1 MPRLK
6 HLLTFARPYTLLLA
20 GMTYTLG
27 ISIARYLGRADNPLA
42 FGLGFG
48 WVILVVMAM
57 NLLAVYFRP
66 HEERLIKDEPIQEQN
81 WLRAA
86 AFQLSVAE
94 LGVAAVITVFLLQ
107 QNITPTAFT
116 FAAILLVV
124 AMLYA
129 LPPLRL
135 VNSGFG
141 EQILAAQIA
150 AFVPAFSLALQTGDV
165 HRLLSAAITPII
177 LLAIAYFLVLNFA
190 TYKDDIKYER
200 RTLLTRA
207 GWERAVN
214 LHHIIIFL
222 AYLSLAA
229 MPLLGLPSAIF
240 FPLFYI
246 APLALLQIFTL
257 HRISQGAPANW
268 TFLTTLAAS
277 VIGLTIYIFIIT
289 FWIR

>member
-1 MPRLK
+1 MSRLK
-6 HLLTFARPYTLLLA
+6 HLLTFTRPLILVLA
-20 GMTYTLG
+20 GMSYTLG
-27 ISIARYLGRADNPLA
+27 VSIARYLGRANSPLA

-48 WVILVVMAM
+48 WVILVIMAM

-66 HEERLIKDEPIQEQN
+66 HNEFLVPNETIPERN

-86 AFQLSVAE
+86 AFQLSIAA

-107 QNITPTAFT
+107 QNISPPAFT
-116 FAAILLVV
+116 FAAIILVV
-124 AMLYA
+124 ALIYA

-165 HRLLSAAITPII
+165 HRLLSAAITPI
-177 LLAIAYFLVLNFA
+177 LLLTIAYFLVLNFA
-190 TYKDDIKYER
+190 TFKDDIKYER

-207 GWERAVN
+207 GWERTVN
-214 LHHIIIFL
+214 LHHILVFL

-240 FPLFYI
+240 FPPFYI
-246 APLALLQIFTL
+246 FPLALLQIVAMQ
-257 HRISQGAPANW
+257 RIAQGNPPNW

-277 VIGLTIYIFIIT
+277 VPILTVYIFIVT
-289 FWIR
+289 LWIR

>member
-1 MPRLK
+1 MPLLK
-6 HLLTFARPYTLLLA
+6 HLLSFTRPLILVLA

-27 ISIARYLGRADNPLA
+27 IGIARYLGRADNPLA

-48 WVILVVMAM
+48 WVVLVVMAM

-66 HEERLIKDEPIQEQN
+66 HNEFLVPNETIPERN

-86 AFQLSVAE
+86 AFQLSIAA

-107 QNITPTAFT
+107 QNISPIAFT
-116 FAAILLVV
+116 FAAIILVV
-124 AMLYA
+124 ALIYA

-135 VNSGFG
+135 VTSGFG

-190 TYKDDIKYER
+190 TYKEDVKYER

-207 GWERAVN
+207 GWERAVK

-222 AYLSLAA
+222 AYFSLAA

-240 FPLFYI
+240 FPPFYI
-246 APLALLQIFTL
+246 APLALLQIVSMQ
-257 HRISQGAPANW
+257 RIAQGAPANW

-277 VIGLTIYIFIIT
+277 VLGLTIYIFIVT

>member
-6 HLLTFARPYTLLLA
+6 HLLTFTRPFSLLLA

-27 ISIARYLGRADNPLA
+27 ASIARYLGRADHPLA

-57 NLLAVYFRP
+57 NLLSVYFRP
-66 HEERLIKDEPIQEQN
+66 HEEHLVKDEPVAEQN

-86 AFQLSVAE
+86 AFQLSVAA

-107 QNITPTAFT
+107 QSVTSTAFA

-150 AFVPAFSLALQTGDV
+150 AFAPAFSLSLQTGDV

-177 LLAIAYFLVLNFA
+177 LLMIAYFLVLNFA
-190 TYKDDIKYER
+190 TFKDDTKYER
-200 RTLLTRA
+200 RTLLIRA

-214 LHHIIIFL
+214 LHHIIIFM

-229 MPLLGLPSAIF
+229 MPLLGLPTAIF
-240 FPLFYI
+240 LPPFYI
-246 APLALLQIFTL
+246 FPLALLQIFAM

-277 VIGLTIYIFIIT
+277 VPILTIYIFIVT

>member
-6 HLLTFARPYTLLLA
+6 HLLTFTRPLLLVFA

-27 ISIARYLGRADNPLA
+27 TSIARYLGRADSPLT
-42 FGLGFG
+42 FSLGFG

-66 HEERLIKDEPIQEQN
+66 HEERLVKDEPIAEQH

-86 AFQLSVAE
+86 AFQLSVAS
-94 LGVAAVITVFLLQ
+94 LGVAAVLTVFLLQ
-107 QNITPTAFT
+107 QNISPTAFV
-116 FAAILLVV
+116 FAGIMLVV
-124 AMLYA
+124 ALIYA

-165 HRLLSAAITPII
+165 HRLLSATITPII

-190 TYKDDIKYER
+190 SYKDDIKYEH

-207 GWERAVN
+207 GWQRAVN
-214 LHHIIIFL
+214 LHHIVILL
-222 AYLSLAA
+222 AYFSLAA

-240 FPLFYI
+240 FPPFYI
-246 APLALLQIFTL
+246 APLALLQIIAMQ
-257 HRISQGAPANW
+257 RIAQGAPANW
-268 TFLTTLAAS
+268 TFLTTLATS
-277 VIGLTIYIFIIT
+277 VVGLTTYIFIVT